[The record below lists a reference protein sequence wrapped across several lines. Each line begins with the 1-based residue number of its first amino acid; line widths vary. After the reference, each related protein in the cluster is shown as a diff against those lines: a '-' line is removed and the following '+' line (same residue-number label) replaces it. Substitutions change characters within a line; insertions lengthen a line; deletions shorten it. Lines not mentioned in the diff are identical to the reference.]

1 VVLRQTPLDSALTLA
16 NQIRT
21 SVEGKKLV
29 KKSTGDILGTITISG
44 GVALLTPQD
53 VPATL
58 IQRADEC
65 LYAAKNAGRNR
76 IVSKTAA

>member
-1 VVLRQTPLDSALTLA
+1 MVLRQTPLDSALTLA

-44 GVALLTPQD
+44 GVALLTPLCRQERRPQPHRQQD
-53 VPATL
+53 GGVKLRHA
-58 IQRADEC
+58 RRE
-65 LYAAKNAGRNR
+65 KGSR
-76 IVSKTAA
+76 